1 MLVVL
6 ILLDDSALGKREN
19 IVEKYRTLVKC
30 DLEILE
36 KIEMENTGE
45 QTYIYICGGRLM
57 SKLVNIV
64 CNASDGLKTRLQTP
78 SNSSSVSSFKSQ
90 SMSYG
95 KSATRVHNA
104 TSRPSSALISDIK
117 INLRAKLDTLS

>member
-1 MLVVL
+1 TCSDASETCDHLLFDCSYLAKIMLIFCL
-6 ILLDDSALGKREN
+6 HTS
-19 IVEKYRTLVKC
+19 
-30 DLEILE
+30 
-36 KIEMENTGE
+36 
-45 QTYIYICGGRLM
+45 
-57 SKLVNIV
+57 V
-64 CNASDGLKTRLQTP
+64 CNASDRLKTRLQTP